1 MPEPDITRERRFDEL
16 FGRHLQAIRSY
27 CRWRS
32 RNLADSEDSVSEV
45 FLTLWRRLDE
55 VGDEAEARVWLYATA
70 RRVTANH
77 LRAYRRSLGLVDRLL
92 AQPAPLPEL
101 QPHDADNTTVVERVR
116 EALAGMRDL
125 DREVL
130 LLSSWEELS
139 PAEIAVVLGIRP
151 SSARGRLHRARRR
164 FRESYERLN
173 PNTNPNGDADLDE
186 LPLEQLHPE
195 RSFCD
200 A

>member
-16 FGRHLQAIRSY
+16 FGRHMPAIQSY

-32 RNLADSEDSVSEV
+32 RNSADSEDSVSEV

-55 VGDEAEARVWLYATA
+55 LGDDAQVRVWLYATA

-77 LRAYRRSLGLVDRLL
+77 LRAHRRSLGLVDRLL

-101 QPHDADNTTVVERVR
+101 QPHDVDGTTAERVR
-116 EALAGMRDL
+116 EALAGLRDL

-130 LLSSWEELS
+130 LLSAWEELS
-139 PAEIAVVLGIRP
+139 PAEIAEVLGCRQ

-164 FRESYERLN
+164 FRESYERLFPGMD
-173 PNTNPNGDADLDE
+173 PNSDTE
-186 LPLEQLHPE
+186 LAELHREQPHSE
-195 RSFCD
+195 RSLCD

>member
-1 MPEPDITRERRFDEL
+1 MPEPDIARERRFDEL
-16 FGRHLQAIRSY
+16 FGRHLPAIRSY

-32 RNLADSEDSVSEV
+32 RNLADTEDCVSEV

-55 VGDEAEARVWLYATA
+55 VGDGEEVRVWLYATA
-70 RRVTANH
+70 RHVTANR
-77 LRAYRRSLGLVDRLL
+77 LRALRRRTGLFDRLI
-92 AQPAPLPEL
+92 AQPTPPTEL
-101 QPHDADNTTVVERVR
+101 QPHDVSDATAERVR
-116 EALAGMRDL
+116 EALAGLNDL

-130 LLSSWEELS
+130 LLSAWEELS
-139 PAEIAVVLGIRP
+139 PTEIASVLGCRP

>member
-16 FGRHLQAIRSY
+16 FGRHLPAIKSY

-55 VGDEAEARVWLYATA
+55 VGDEAGVRVWLYATA

-77 LRAYRRSLGLVDRLL
+77 LRAHRRSLGLVDRLL
-92 AQPAPLPEL
+92 AQPAPPPEL
-101 QPHDADNTTVVERVR
+101 QPHDADNTTVERVR
-116 EALAGMRDL
+116 EALAGLRDL

-139 PAEIAVVLGIRP
+139 PAEIAVVLGTRP

-164 FRESYERLN
+164 FRESYERLR
-173 PNTNPNGDADLDE
+173 PSTDPNGDTDLDE
-186 LPLEQLHPE
+186 LHLEQPHPE
-195 RSFCD
+195 RGLCD

>member
-1 MPEPDITRERRFDEL
+1 MPEPGITRERRFDEL
-16 FGRHLQAIRSY
+16 FGRHMPAIQSY

-32 RNLADSEDSVSEV
+32 RNSADSEDSVSEV

-55 VGDEAEARVWLYATA
+55 VGDQADVRVWLYATA

-77 LRAYRRSLGLVDRLL
+77 LRAHRRSLGLVDRLL
-92 AQPAPLPEL
+92 AQPAPLPQL
-101 QPHDADNTTVVERVR
+101 QPHDADTATAERVR
-116 EALAGMRDL
+116 EALAGLRDL

-130 LLSSWEELS
+130 LLSAWEELS
-139 PAEIAVVLGIRP
+139 PAEIAQVLGCRP

-164 FRESYERLN
+164 FRESYERLY
-173 PNTNPNGDADLDE
+173 PGIDSAGEAE
-186 LPLEQLHPE
+186 LAELHLEQPHPE
-195 RSFCD
+195 RSLCD